1 MKTCTIK
8 PIDALKMEKS
18 IWSQVDD
25 SKENLDLNFIDK
37 EF

>member
-1 MKTCTIK
+1 MKTCTIN